1 VKPRL
6 QPGVAQCGK
15 PQTKRGLKIDAAGL
29 ETRCRRGRPPHK
41 NRRGAQR
48 FQHIAVQ
55 TVVVCRL
62 RAVVELGRPRKT
74 MACPTANLLYYA
86 ALLPLGKSSSGLQPM
101 SRTVAERERGAT
113 KATRAMP
120 APSPARKIDSE
131 NNILSFIQN
140 ASIKWES

>member
-1 VKPRL
+1 MSPVNSKQADDQVANGLEIERTRSHPGNQASRL
-6 QPGVAQCGK
+6 VSGVAQ
-15 PQTKRGLKIDAAGL
+15 TI
-29 ETRCRRGRPPHK
+29 
-41 NRRGAQR
+41 
-48 FQHIAVQ
+48 
-55 TVVVCRL
+55 VVCRL